1 MSLRSREKSIRRQQ
15 ERQENI
21 FSKQKAAAA
30 IAKKYTA
37 DYLYAA
43 LLFAALT
50 VLLAVLAKGDPKD
63 LQNFWCAAPMLAAVI
78 LCLLL
83 GFLRRYCFLHTM
95 EKVPFSG
102 TEERTFV
109 CTRVQVMTCPVSRFA
124 SKIVGLVLVA
134 QDGKK
139 YYYIFSQAE
148 VNSGEAR
155 RRWKRQYVG
164 QKLLCTCYSG
174 TANIES
180 VVCLERVQ

>member
-21 FSKQKAAAA
+21 FSKQKATAA

-78 LCLLL
+78 LWLLL
-83 GFLRRYCFLHTM
+83 GFCDAIAFCIPWR
-95 EKVPFSG
+95 K
-102 TEERTFV
+102 
-109 CTRVQVMTCPVSRFA
+109 
-124 SKIVGLVLVA
+124 
-134 QDGKK
+134 
-139 YYYIFSQAE
+139 
-148 VNSGEAR
+148 
-155 RRWKRQYVG
+155 
-164 QKLLCTCYSG
+164 
-174 TANIES
+174 
-180 VVCLERVQ
+180 CLFPA

>member
-63 LQNFWCAAPMLAAVI
+63 LQNFWCAAPILAAVV
-78 LCLLL
+78 LWLLI
-83 GFLRRYCFLHTM
+83 GFLWRYRFLRTM
-95 EKVPFSG
+95 EKVPFSS
-102 TEERTFV
+102 TEKRAFV
-109 CTRVQVMTCPVSRFA
+109 CSRVRVVACPVSRFA
-124 SKIVGLVLVA
+124 SEIVGLVLVA

-139 YYYIFSQAE
+139 YCYIFPQTEA
-148 VNSGEAR
+148 NSGEVR

-164 QKLLCTCYSG
+164 QKLRCSCYSG

-180 VVCLERVQ
+180 VVCLERAQ